1 MLNPVAIGQLLIMPS
16 TSLDAAAGS
25 SSAAAS
31 SSPTQA
37 ATSNGT
43 ANTAT
48 IGTSSTFNN
57 IQAHDDGD
65 ESDDEDDD
73 DEQAWA
79 DEDDDEEEEMTK
91 QPTKAL
97 FSVEVLESPEAALE
111 HAKEKHGID
120 IIDFIAK
127 NRKCAYWLRRLHL
140 HS

>member
-1 MLNPVAIGQLLIMPS
+1 MPS
-16 TSLDAAAGS
+16 ASLEAPAGS
-25 SSAAAS
+25 SLPAS
-31 SSPTQA
+31 SSSAQA

-48 IGTSSTFNN
+48 SGTSSTCNN
-57 IQAHDDGD
+57 IQAHEDGD
-65 ESDDEDDD
+65 DSDDEDDD

-79 DEDDDEEEEMTK
+79 DEDDDDDEEMAK

-97 FSVEVLESPEAALE
+97 FSDEVLESPEAALE

-127 NRKCAYWLRRLHL
+127 NRKSVPLYRLRRLQCP
-140 HS
+140 